1 MEFAD
6 LAVQASR
13 EIHRIVYSTL
23 GSRKNFVYL
32 TRHWSYVPRGPG
44 RNGEAHFDHCLLACS

>member
-32 TRHWSYVPRGPG
+32 SDDVKCT
-44 RNGEAHFDHCLLACS
+44 